1 MLAQTLD
8 QAIARKPIMP
18 LEDAIQV
25 RGFYRVQLTEHKGKG
40 KKRHEVVLGDSGYLE
55 NAITNEGRRTLARL
69 LGALAGSSQISHAAL
84 GTGTQ
89 PGAADTTLNGELG
102 ENVRATLAAA
112 TNGSTSVQFTGT
124 FSSSN
129 NFVTATRNISNI
141 GLFFTSSGGTI
152 FAGNTYTS
160 SACATNQNVNFTYVI
175 TV

>member
-1 MLAQTLD
+1 MSKNKMQDVMQL
-8 QAIARKPIMP
+8 
-18 LEDAIQV
+18 
-25 RGFYRVQLTEHKGKG
+25 RGFYRVQLTAQNEPD
-40 KKRHEVVLGDSGYLE
+40 VIVGDSGWLQ
-55 NAITNEGRRTLARL
+55 NQITNEGRRVVVRL

-102 ENVRATLAAA
+102 ENVRATVAAA

-129 NFVTATRNISNI
+129 SFVTATRNISNI

-152 FAGNTYTS
+152 FAANTYNS
-160 SACATNQNVNFTYVI
+160 SACATNHNVNFTYTI
-175 TV
+175 TD